1 MNKRNLFIT
10 VITAIILEL
19 HGGCGGIKDLRKT
32 RVSSLEITTGKPKGS
47 LILLLNSAQD
57 SLLKAII
64 VLGAV
69 WPKTYFLFLFPSSFS
84 ETRIRSFDREIK
96 YCISVSISLSLSL
109 SKTGILLRLP
119 WNLGSDGFLINPFSH
134 SSDKYPDRF
143 GAIFFASLSPMGWQ
157 TTQVPFKTSSFPLSS
172 LSAL

>member
-1 MNKRNLFIT
+1 MLSLLRH
-10 VITAIILEL
+10 L
-19 HGGCGGIKDLRKT
+19 HINVL
-32 RVSSLEITTGKPKGS
+32 VAF
-47 LILLLNSAQD
+47 LLDFAQVL
-57 SLLKAII
+57 LLKAVIT
-64 VLGAV
+64 LGAV

-172 LSAL
+172 LSVIKKQKRLLQTCRGIYLKNG